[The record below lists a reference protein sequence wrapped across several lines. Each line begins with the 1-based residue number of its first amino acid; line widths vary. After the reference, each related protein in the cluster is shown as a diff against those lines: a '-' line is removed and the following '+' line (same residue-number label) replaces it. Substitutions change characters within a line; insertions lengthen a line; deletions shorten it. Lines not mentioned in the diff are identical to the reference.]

1 MAIRLDRGT
10 IHKTG
15 SGGGFLRARVTIAR
29 DGVFPYLMP
38 NGQVRLEAK
47 LPEDIFSDLTIESAK
62 GAPITQLHVP
72 IEEGGLVTSANYQK
86 HIKGAL
92 GDSVTVVK
100 GHLSAN
106 ETVFDQGLIEKID
119 SGELVEI
126 SIGFETEIDPTP
138 GDYQGQRYDARQ
150 RNIRINHV
158 AHVPEGRAGETVRVH
173 LDAAIGKS
181 VDVAVMM
188 KDQQKKDSKNT
199 TQRGDQMDENAF
211 VEFFKNLFAFL
222 SGKKKEEGAA
232 GGDTGGEGGSA
243 GNDGGSGEGG
253 DPQNTPPKGDAKD
266 NKLSQEIQKN
276 KALQARV
283 DALEAALKKITG
295 DQKEKDEAKRLDA
308 AVNARISLIE
318 TAKAVCKDLKH
329 DGMTNREIKLK
340 VIGATLPFEEGV
352 KTDSL
357 EDVVIDAR
365 YDAAMALARE
375 KAAIMDDVP
384 PGSVRIDEKEIAK
397 KRDGRLNMMSQKQ

>member
-10 IHKTG
+10 IQKTG
-15 SGGGFLRARVTIAR
+15 SGDGFLRARVTIAR

-38 NGQVRLEAK
+38 NGQMRLEAK
-47 LPEDIFSDLTIESAK
+47 LPEDIFSEITIDSAK
-62 GAPITQLHVP
+62 GAPITDGHVP
-72 IEEGGLVTSANYQK
+72 ISEGGLVTSSNYTK
-86 HIKGAL
+86 YVKGAL
-92 GDSVTVVK
+92 GDTVYVK
-100 GHLSAN
+100 DGHLTAY
-106 ETVFDQGLIEKID
+106 ETVFDAGLIDAINRGEK
-119 SGELVEI
+119 VEV
-126 SIGFETEIDPTP
+126 SIGFETLIDPTP
-138 GDYQGQRYDARQ
+138 GEYKGQRYDARQ

-158 AHVPEGRAGETVRVH
+158 SHENEGRAGETVRVH

-181 VDVAVMM
+181 FDVAVMM

-232 GGDTGGEGGSA
+232 GGDPGGEGGGA

-253 DPQNTPPKGDAKD
+253 DPQNTPPRGDAKD

-283 DALEAALKKITG
+283 DALEAAFKKITG

-340 VIGATLPFEEGV
+340 VIGAVLPFEEGV